1 MNRPSIAQPLELQPQ
16 QQQHNPQPASDEQS
30 SPPLPPTSTHPLYKT
45 APGGQSNKNTG
56 AAPSSAQFNYVASN
70 AEPPKVAFYPA
81 VNSTAVGNSNNN
93 NNKPPGSNP
102 WDREEREKEQE
113 MRRDQMRHWRDQQI
127 AELSSCAQRSQQ
139 QEEQLKT
146 LILERDFER
155 RAQMDSEGGE
165 DGEEEEEDEGAAD
178 GPYQTHSNGEDMG
191 MMVPSVPSS
200 GVATMQPKSI
210 LKGSSNAALIS
221 SGGGNE
227 GSGGGASSGSMG
239 SPSHSNHTSP
249 MKQTVKTASFSDQVM
264 THRHLSFDGTD
275 QMNNNSPVL
284 SQLTKEMTHL
294 AMSNVEGALI
304 MDQQQQMYQQQMH
317 GELYPEYPPPPPER
331 NSSYVFMSQQQQ
343 KLRTHQQQ
351 QQMMGGQQQQQ
362 MFENT
367 MNNNNSGGAPV
378 IMNGQGYMNGGTGPL
393 SPTGGVGGAYANGG
407 NNNGNFMIPPPAN
420 FNSSLVRGDNK
431 RVSFHDEDNNN
442 AQQMMMMQG
451 AGGEAYMAGG
461 VDLAKIREDP
471 DVSRAGEGN
480 CGRKVL
486 IRLNLQK
493 FIDETQAMLDTP
505 QTPDGVD
512 KANWNMA
519 VTQTPGVIG
528 AQEVYRWVKRGF
540 WEMLDLLT
548 NCNSVS
554 FRDVR
559 TRRLAEKEKNKEEAA
574 IPEKMTFKEKM
585 KLFCENQTPKDK
597 VKISRAQRDIDAH

>member
-1 MNRPSIAQPLELQPQ
+1 MNRPSMAQPLDLQ
-16 QQQHNPQPASDEQS
+16 QQQQQNPQPASDEQS

-45 APGGQSNKNTG
+45 APGGQSNKN
-56 AAPSSAQFNYVASN
+56 ASSQFNYVASN

-81 VNSTAVGNSNNN
+81 VNSTAVGNTSN

-165 DGEEEEEDEGAAD
+165 DGEEEEEEDEGAAD
-178 GPYQTHSNGEDMG
+178 GPYQSNGEDMG
-191 MMVPSVPSS
+191 MMVPSVPV
-200 GVATMQPKSI
+200 GATMQPKSI

-227 GSGGGASSGSMG
+227 VAGGGASSGSMG
-239 SPSHSNHTSP
+239 SPSHSSHTSP

-294 AMSNVEGALI
+294 AMSNAEGALI
-304 MDQQQQMYQQQMH
+304 MDQQQQHMYQQQMH
-317 GELYPEYPPPPPER
+317 GEMYPEYPPPPPER

-343 KLRTHQQQ
+343 KLRTHQQH
-351 QQMMGGQQQQQ
+351 QMMGGQQQQQ

-367 MNNNNSGGAPV
+367 MNNNNSSGGAPV
-378 IMNGQGYMNGGTGPL
+378 IMNGQGYMNGGSGPL
-393 SPTGGVGGAYANGG
+393 SPTGGVGGGYANGG
-407 NNNGNFMIPPPAN
+407 NSNGNFMIPPPAN

-442 AQQMMMMQG
+442 AQQMIMMQG
-451 AGGEAYMAGG
+451 AGVEAYMAGG

-471 DVSRAGEGN
+471 DVSGAEG
-480 CGRKVL
+480 G
-486 IRLNLQK
+486 
-493 FIDETQAMLDTP
+493 M
-505 QTPDGVD
+505 
-512 KANWNMA
+512 
-519 VTQTPGVIG
+519 
-528 AQEVYRWVKRGF
+528 
-540 WEMLDLLT
+540 
-548 NCNSVS
+548 
-554 FRDVR
+554 
-559 TRRLAEKEKNKEEAA
+559 
-574 IPEKMTFKEKM
+574 
-585 KLFCENQTPKDK
+585 
-597 VKISRAQRDIDAH
+597 